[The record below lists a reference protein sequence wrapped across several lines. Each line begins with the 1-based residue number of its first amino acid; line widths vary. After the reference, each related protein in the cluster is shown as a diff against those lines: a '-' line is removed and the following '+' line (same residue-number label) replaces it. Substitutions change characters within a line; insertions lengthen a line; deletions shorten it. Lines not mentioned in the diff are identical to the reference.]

1 MTDKYA
7 EVVENL
13 QRVENLRD
21 EIDTVEAAITQGLS
35 EIAESPTLRA
45 EYKQK
50 HEQFMQA
57 VIEQFKELECS
68 LFDSMLLAVEIM
80 AYVSTAAATDVV
92 EEDTDHSIMA
102 TAIVSVLAKR
112 ALQVSHRIIKEL
124 HKQ

>member
-1 MTDKYA
+1 MRDKYA

-13 QRVENLRD
+13 QRVEDLRN
-21 EIDTVEAAITQGLS
+21 EIDNVEGAITQGLS

-57 VIEQFKELECS
+57 VIEQFKELECN

-80 AYVSTAAATDVV
+80 AYVTTAAATDVV

-102 TAIVSVLAKR
+102 TAVVSVLAKH
-112 ALQVSHRIIKEL
+112 ALQASHRAIKEL